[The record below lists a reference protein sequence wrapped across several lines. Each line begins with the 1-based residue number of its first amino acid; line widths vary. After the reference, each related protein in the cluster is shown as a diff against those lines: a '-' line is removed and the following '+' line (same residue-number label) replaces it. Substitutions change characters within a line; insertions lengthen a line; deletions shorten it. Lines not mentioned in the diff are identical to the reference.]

1 MRARSVPA
9 VFFMAMT
16 LASCAGRNEASES
29 AVAEA
34 KRRIRFGA
42 DPFVTLSALDQEW
55 PNDVRIKA
63 ELASML
69 LACGRYGE
77 ADGYLARAEV
87 LVKGRKDRAAVR
99 AARARLAVERGDFV
113 AARRYAE
120 SAMADDPADPGGAEF
135 PLARAVAAGGDR
147 DGGRK
152 RFAAALAAKAGKAT
166 REDWRF
172 WIRFLAEDDAASAL
186 DALDSYE
193 AAYPYEPGT
202 GLVESALRE
211 RTGDLDGSVLAA
223 FKDALYAFESGAV
236 PVGELLSRL
245 EGIETG
251 LADASFN
258 PDCRGL
264 AAVRAAKAYLDGDWA
279 VLGTA
284 LGTMPTASKTK
295 SWLESAAS
303 LSPSDPG
310 SIRGYAE
317 SEKRYGFFP
326 SYRLRFALVFLK
338 DAGRRQLVR
347 SAGEAGIDGFRRS
360 GRTAGGIGRGDQDA
374 ERTGGGGIPRGIGAG
389 SGIPGAGHRDLRA
402 SGQRLHPVRG
412 RTGEGFCGGNG
423 IPRGLRAGT
432 RRVLGPKGRTASVC
446 AWTVTVR
453 SASWRFPYWQ

>member
-347 SAGEAGIDGFRRS
+347 SAGEAGIDAAPAGPHAAALRS
-360 GRTAGGIGRGDQDA
+360 VFA
-374 ERTGGGGIPRGIGAG
+374 EAVGLPAG
-389 SGIPGAGHRDLRA
+389 SGAAIRTRNELEAAGYRAASARDPAFLAPAIGTFGLPDNDCTLFAVGLVKGFAAETEFRAAFERELAASSGRKAERLRYA
-402 SGQRLHPVRG
+402 LG
-412 RTGEGFCGGNG
+412 R
-423 IPRGLRAGT
+423 
-432 RRVLGPKGRTASVC
+432 
-446 AWTVTVR
+446 
-453 SASWRFPYWQ
+453 